1 MFKKRVIVVRVLLL
15 SLVLISIAGPVSL
28 ADSGDERK
36 RLAGPDLAQAIMTL
50 ADLPESFEALTEQ
63 DLGESSELALSLAT
77 LLEEFTQAQVQYPAI
92 FVYEDASQYEV
103 LVNLFVS
110 PLNRLEQAALDAV
123 LSRPASAIQAL
134 EEYLGDLGD
143 VIGIEPLPGT
153 WALGD
158 DCAALTAVMDAEP
171 NPLRIEAVI
180 MRRGPV
186 VSILWDMRVRGTEP
200 GVDIGRLS
208 RIVDERVAE
217 AVAAGRASY
226 RPSGPLVPE
235 LTTYIPTPLDVST
248 EPKVVS
254 ANLQLAALATVLLA
268 IIQEALNR
276 VLAEHEDDIQRM
288 LGRWPLLNRLVGR
301 ASDVPRPESRL
312 AGLVQAIKLVT
323 IVLFYGLV
331 FSLLERGWDPF
342 TVTGVYLFVCMTIA
356 SALVGLS
363 DDIAQYRA
371 ARRWGVPAE
380 LDVRPGNL
388 LLAVI
393 STAASRV
400 FSLVPG
406 VMFGLP
412 EAFEVDSSSL
422 DEQRERKLLLAGLR
436 TLVLVGA
443 TAWLL
448 SGVAGLGSSLVS
460 VASLAMSVTPNL
472 AIGIGGLQSLL
483 LLAFAS
489 AVQNTFLEL
498 LGLPGT
504 VGQML
509 RQWNRWLWGLAM
521 LGTSFLFYHTL
532 LNPQGDLTAAMQTTN
547 VRVFLITGVG
557 FAVLAVAVWL
567 YFKLLYR
574 EGSPP
579 AAVEDDQ

>member
-1 MFKKRVIVVRVLLL
+1 
-15 SLVLISIAGPVSL
+15 
-28 ADSGDERK
+28 
-36 RLAGPDLAQAIMTL
+36 
-50 ADLPESFEALTEQ
+50 
-63 DLGESSELALSLAT
+63 
-77 LLEEFTQAQVQYPAI
+77 
-92 FVYEDASQYEV
+92 
-103 LVNLFVS
+103 
-110 PLNRLEQAALDAV
+110 
-123 LSRPASAIQAL
+123 
-134 EEYLGDLGD
+134 LGDLGD

-371 ARRWGVPAE
+371 ARRWGVPAD

-489 AVQNTFLEL
+489 AVQNIFLEV